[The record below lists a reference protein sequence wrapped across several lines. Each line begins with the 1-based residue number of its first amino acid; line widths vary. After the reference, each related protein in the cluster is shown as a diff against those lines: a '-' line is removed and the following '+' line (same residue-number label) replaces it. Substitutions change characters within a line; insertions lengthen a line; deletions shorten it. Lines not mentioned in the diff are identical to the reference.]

1 MSQPLIVDGGLAR
14 RVEEATAK
22 SNAHMVEA
30 RHRLSPQVNAEW
42 RQFGSLFAV
51 YDGLASPLTQTF
63 GLGVDDGD
71 IAYQLSEAESF
82 FDHKQAPVFHE
93 VCPLISAAHMA
104 ELSSRH
110 YRPIEL
116 SNVLYQKLDSVP
128 SQRWAPGIQL
138 RVLERTEA
146 DAWAQVS
153 ADGWGEYP
161 EYRDFLLDLGKVIV
175 ETTSSVSFWVEEAG
189 TPIAT
194 GSLFILD
201 GVGILGGASTIPN
214 ARRKGAQQLLLRER
228 LQFAKDH
235 GCDLATMS
243 AVPGSPSQRNAQRNG
258 FHIAYT
264 RTKWMRDR
272 VQ

>member
-14 RVEEATAK
+14 RIEETTAK

-30 RHRLSPQVNAEW
+30 RRRLSPHVNAEW

-51 YDGLASPLTQTF
+51 YDGLDSPLTQTF

-71 IAYQLSEAESF
+71 LAYQLTEAESF
-82 FDHKQAPVFHE
+82 FDQKQAPVFHE
-93 VCPLISAAHMA
+93 VCPLISSAHMA
-104 ELSSRH
+104 QLSSRQ

-116 SNVLYQKLDSVP
+116 SNVLYQTIDSLP
-128 SQRWAPGIQL
+128 SQISAPGLQVRL
-138 RVLERTEA
+138 LERTEA

-161 EYRDFLLDLGKVIV
+161 EYRDFLLDLGKVMV
-175 ETTSSVSFWVEEAG
+175 ETSSSVSFWVEEAG

-194 GSLFILD
+194 GSLFIVD
-201 GVGILGGASTIPN
+201 GVVILGGASTIPS

-228 LQFAKDH
+228 LRFAKDQ

-243 AVPGSPSQRNAQRNG
+243 ALPGSPSQRNAQRNG

-264 RTKWMRDR
+264 RTKWMRG
-272 VQ
+272 